1 MTKREKELL
10 LLLAETD
17 LKNLKIILRLK
28 ESTASQEDIDALL
41 DKIWH
46 VMHHIEELKLDLK
59 NE

>member
-28 ESTASQEDIDALL
+28 EGTASQAEIDSLL
-41 DKIWH
+41 EKIWN
-46 VMHHIEELKLDLK
+46 VMHQIEHLKLDLN